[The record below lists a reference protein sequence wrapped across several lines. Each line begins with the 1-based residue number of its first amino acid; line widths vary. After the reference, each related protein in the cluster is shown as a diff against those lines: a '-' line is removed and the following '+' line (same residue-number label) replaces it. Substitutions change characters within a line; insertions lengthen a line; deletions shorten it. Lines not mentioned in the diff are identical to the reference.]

1 MLQSK
6 IEKPDRTGG
15 TVSESKSH
23 KFLPLALH
31 KNVGRLI
38 YTHDTH
44 KLLDNAHDTH
54 YNVFINKR
62 YRLYRKGAM
71 QA

>member
-6 IEKPDRTGG
+6 IEKPDRTGD

-31 KNVGRLI
+31 VSGALN
-38 YTHDTH
+38 Y
-44 KLLDNAHDTH
+44 AHDTYKTLDHAHNTH
-54 YNVFINKR
+54 YNMRIQKEKGK
-62 YRLYRKGAM
+62 KGAM